1 MCTPTWRATRRD
13 MRVIH
18 RRPTRYRPTHYG
30 PTQHRQRS
38 VDPRRSVD
46 ARNWHARSKG
56 STSPCTGQQHATR
69 STASLTPTHSPPPH
83 SPPTHNPLGPG
94 RVCIHSTACPR
105 ARTYPQDTLEAL
117 EPADAAANFL
127 RALLCGVVDHV
138 VVRGRPYHHLGW
150 RRVLRQLLR
159 VAPTCA
165 CSDSG
170 AAPMRAWVR
179 ACVREYVRESARAM
193 ACNPW
198 RTTPAKGLEWCANTL
213 LYAYGIAYGIA

>member
-1 MCTPTWRATRRD
+1 MHPNMARDTPRHARHPSSPHTLPPHAL
-13 MRVIH
+13 
-18 RRPTRYRPTHYG
+18 RPHTTP
-30 PTQHRQRS
+30 PTQCRPQALS
-38 VDPRRSVD
+38 RRTQL
-46 ARNWHARSKG
+46 ARRSKG

-170 AAPMRAWVR
+170 AARMRAWVR